1 MMSFQNEASLI
12 LDLPV
17 FRIVTHLFFHRSS
30 PTVRLLLYG
39 LTGSLTTNLVMGSR
53 PEGVPQDSVEPHCER
68 DFRLKRGILIVIL
81 FACRS
86 TY

>member
-1 MMSFQNEASLI
+1 MVT
-12 LDLPV
+12 LPAY
-17 FRIVTHLFFHRSS
+17 RIVTHLFFQRSS

-39 LTGSLTTNLVMGSR
+39 LSGLLTPNLVMGSR
-53 PEGVPQDSVEPHCER
+53 PVGVPQDRVEPQSER
-68 DFRLKRGILIVIL
+68 DFRLKRGIVIVIL